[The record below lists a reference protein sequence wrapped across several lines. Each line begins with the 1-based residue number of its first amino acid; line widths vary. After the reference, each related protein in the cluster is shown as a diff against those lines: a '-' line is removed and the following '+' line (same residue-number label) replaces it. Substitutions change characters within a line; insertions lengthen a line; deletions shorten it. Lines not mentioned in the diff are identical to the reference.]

1 LAVRAKAGCEV
12 IYIGRAARP
21 IIVLSERDRADQAGD
36 GVFVGEGTE
45 DVDAARDLAV
55 KPFPLID
62 AADLGL
68 WSPTIEATDSLV
80 SSKKRDSALACP
92 SALPAS

>member
-1 LAVRAKAGCEV
+1 LAVRAEAGCEV
-12 IYIGRAARP
+12 ICIGRAAPP

-36 GVFVGEGTE
+36 GVFVGGGTE

-62 AADLGL
+62 AADLDL
-68 WSPTIEATDSLV
+68 WSPARRRTLW
-80 SSKKRDSALACP
+80 
-92 SALPAS
+92 